1 MRQCLT
7 NPDGGY
13 YTSRGQ
19 ETSSDPFGKRG
30 DFITSPEISQIFG
43 ELVGLWTYAEWK
55 AQGITGKVNL
65 IELGPGRGTLM
76 DDMLRTLRNFKPMMG
91 SVDKIW
97 LVEASKNLRE
107 MQHKLLC
114 GEAKL
119 EECEEGYRSKCK
131 YNASTEI
138 VWCEDMKFV
147 PSDADVAPFVIA
159 HEFFDALPI
168 HIFQSVAPKPESTSS
183 TTTSTT
189 TSPPAQVSPKEKP
202 NEWREMLVNPVSP
215 YDAILNARAK
225 KAGPAPDFDLI
236 IAQKPTPHSQMLPR
250 MSERYQKLLS
260 TTNANIE
267 VSPESIALVADIAKR
282 IGGAKGAPS
291 KGAALILDY
300 GPSQTIPANSLRG
313 IQSHKP
319 ISPFALPGAVDISA
333 DVDFL
338 GLAHSALNASP
349 GVEVHG
355 PVEQALFLSAM
366 GIKERAEMLLTKAE
380 QGKEGEEVRMR
391 IMQSWRRLVDR
402 GPDGMG
408 KMYKA
413 LAILPYDPAKEVRRP
428 VGFGGDVKV

>member
-1 MRQCLT
+1 
-7 NPDGGY
+7 
-13 YTSRGQ
+13 
-19 ETSSDPFGKRG
+19 
-30 DFITSPEISQIFG
+30 
-43 ELVGLWTYAEWK
+43 
-55 AQGITGKVNL
+55 
-65 IELGPGRGTLM
+65 
-76 DDMLRTLRNFKPMMG
+76 
-91 SVDKIW
+91 
-97 LVEASKNLRE
+97 
-107 MQHKLLC
+107 
-114 GEAKL
+114 
-119 EECEEGYRSKCK
+119 
-131 YNASTEI
+131 
-138 VWCEDMKFV
+138 
-147 PSDADVAPFVIA
+147 
-159 HEFFDALPI
+159 
-168 HIFQSVAPKPESTSS
+168 
-183 TTTSTT
+183 
-189 TSPPAQVSPKEKP
+189 
-202 NEWREMLVNPVSP
+202 MLVNPVSP

-267 VSPESIALVADIAKR
+267 VSPESIALVADIARR

-338 GLAHSALNASP
+338 GLAHAALNASP

-380 QGKEGEEVRMR
+380 DGKEGEEVRLR

-408 KMYKA
+408 KTYKA